1 VGICVNV
8 RQDRVQLTL
17 PDDDLLAGVGR
28 IVVGGLCA
36 RLDASYESLDDVQ
49 LAVESVLGE
58 WRDPGSA
65 TTVEIEVLGD
75 GLAIAIGPL
84 RPAAGGRAAA
94 PNEVG
99 VAEVLATVVDA
110 HRVVQRDTGRWLL
123 LEKRMPGIDV

>member
-49 LAVESVLGE
+49 LAVESVLRE

-65 TTVEIEVLGD
+65 TTVEIEVLEG

-84 RPAAGGRAAA
+84 RPTAGGRAAA

-99 VAEVLATVVDA
+99 VAEVLATVVDT
-110 HRVVQRDTGRWLL
+110 HRVVQRDTERWLL
-123 LEKRMPGIDV
+123 VEKRMPGIDV